1 MARKTSIEWTEM
13 TWNPVTGCSK
23 ISPGCKNCYAERM
36 AHRLAAMGQERYRNG
51 FEVTLQ
57 EDIVQLPLHWAEPRV
72 IFVNSMSDLF
82 HEDIPDSFIQ
92 KVFNT
97 MVTAD
102 WHVFQILTKRAERL
116 AELASHLRWAKN
128 IWMGVSVESPQYT
141 FRIGHLQKVPAAVR
155 FLSVE
160 PLLAPIPKLPLAGID
175 WVILGGESGPGSRLM
190 ELEWVREI
198 RDRCI
203 SKNVPFFFKQWG
215 GVRKKQ
221 AGRTL
226 DGLEWDEMPESKAR
240 RSKNLLSIG
249 QEGKAALV

>member
-57 EDIVQLPLHWAEPRV
+57 PDTVQLPLNWAEPRV

-82 HEDIPDSFIQ
+82 HEDVPEFFIQ
-92 KVFNT
+92 SVFDT
-97 MVTAD
+97 MVAAH
-102 WHVFQILTKRAERL
+102 WHIFQILTKRAERL
-116 AELASHLRWAKN
+116 AELALRLPWPKN
-128 IWMGVSVESPQYT
+128 IWMGVSVESPQYVR
-141 FRIGHLQKVPAAVR
+141 RIADLQSVPAAVR

-160 PLLAPIPKLPLAGID
+160 PLLAPIPRLPLTGID
-175 WVILGGESGPGSRLM
+175 WVILGGESGPGSRSM
-190 ELEWVREI
+190 NVDWVRNI

-203 SKNVPFFFKQWG
+203 AQNVPFFFKQWG
-215 GVRKKQ
+215 GVRKKE

-226 DGLEWDEMPESKAR
+226 DGRQWDEMPKPKDRKSKKTLFIVSNE
-240 RSKNLLSIG
+240 RSVG
-249 QEGKAALV
+249 V